1 MRLEKTNI
9 NQKLFKRERVL
20 NMGTGFFSKMPMLF
34 MGLLS
39 FGVMAEILFG
49 APVMGMS
56 VIGNV
61 MDVINLLGDN
71 GVVGLIALV
80 ILYNLLDKK

>member
-1 MRLEKTNI
+1 MENI
-9 NQKLFKRERVL
+9 F
-20 NMGTGFFSKMPMLF
+20 NMVNGFFGKMTSLF

-39 FGVMAEILFG
+39 FGIMAEILFG
-49 APVMGMS
+49 SPVMGMS

-61 MDVINLLGDN
+61 MDVINMLGDN

-80 ILYNLLDKK
+80 VLYSLLEKK

>member
-1 MRLEKTNI
+1 MENI
-9 NQKLFKRERVL
+9 F
-20 NMGTGFFSKMPMLF
+20 NMVSGFFSKMTSLF
-34 MGLLS
+34 VGLLS

-49 APVMGMS
+49 SPVMGMS

-61 MDVINLLGDN
+61 MDIINLLGNN

-80 ILYNLLDKK
+80 ILYELINKK

>member
-1 MRLEKTNI
+1 MEKVFSMVT
-9 NQKLFKRERVL
+9 E
-20 NMGTGFFSKMPMLF
+20 FFGKMTVLF

-39 FGVMAEILFG
+39 FGILAEVLFG
-49 APVMGMS
+49 KAVLGMS
-56 VIGNV
+56 VINNV
-61 MDVINLLGDN
+61 MELIAMFGDN

>member
-1 MRLEKTNI
+1 MENI
-9 NQKLFKRERVL
+9 FNLV
-20 NMGTGFFSKMPMLF
+20 NGFFSKMTSLF
-34 MGLLS
+34 VGLLS

-49 APVMGMS
+49 SPVMGMS

-61 MDVINLLGDN
+61 MDVINMLGNN

-80 ILYNLLDKK
+80 ILYGLLNKK

>member
-1 MRLEKTNI
+1 MENI
-9 NQKLFKRERVL
+9 F
-20 NMGTGFFSKMPMLF
+20 NMVNGFFGKMTSLF
-34 MGLLS
+34 LGLLS

-49 APVMGMS
+49 SPVMGMS

-61 MDVINLLGDN
+61 MDIINMLGDN

-80 ILYNLLDKK
+80 ILYGLLDKK

>member
-1 MRLEKTNI
+1 MEKV
-9 NQKLFKRERVL
+9 F
-20 NMGTGFFSKMPMLF
+20 NMATDFFGKMTALL

-39 FGVMAEILFG
+39 FGIIAEVLFG
-49 APVMGMS
+49 EAVFGMS

-61 MDVINLLGDN
+61 MELIAMFGEN

-80 ILYNLLDKK
+80 VLYNLLDKK

>member
-1 MRLEKTNI
+1 MENI
-9 NQKLFKRERVL
+9 FGLVN
-20 NMGTGFFSKMPMLF
+20 GFISKMTSLF
-34 MGLLS
+34 VGLLS

-49 APVMGMS
+49 SPVMGMS

-80 ILYNLLDKK
+80 ILYTLLEKK

>member
-1 MRLEKTNI
+1 MESV
-9 NQKLFKRERVL
+9 F
-20 NMGTGFFSKMPMLF
+20 NMVIGFFGKMTTLL

-49 APVMGMS
+49 SPVMGMS
-56 VIGNV
+56 VIGNI
-61 MDVINLLGDN
+61 MDIINLLGDN